1 MFAGTTP
8 VNNATDKGLHM
19 CGARP
24 HARCSLGQEETA
36 EETAEEVANAAVA
49 PPENRAMKRSS
60 R

>member
-8 VNNATDKGLHM
+8 ANSATDKGLHM

-24 HARCSLGQEETA
+24 PSRCSLGQ